1 MPGLLSLQLYLDQR
15 GNAYNSSYEVGFSAI
30 PGKMFIVSV
39 GQQVSFCSSMEYKL
53 AKLDHFVA
61 KIACHESSGIM
72 DCQSCHKV
80 RCTVLFQNVNRSHVL
95 NKTT

>member
-39 GQQVSFCSSMEYKL
+39 GQQVSFCSVWSTNLLNLTILWQRLL
-53 AKLDHFVA
+53 A
-61 KIACHESSGIM
+61 M
-72 DCQSCHKV
+72 KV
-80 RCTVLFQNVNRSHVL
+80 LGLWTASPVTKYAVRFYFRM
-95 NKTT
+95 